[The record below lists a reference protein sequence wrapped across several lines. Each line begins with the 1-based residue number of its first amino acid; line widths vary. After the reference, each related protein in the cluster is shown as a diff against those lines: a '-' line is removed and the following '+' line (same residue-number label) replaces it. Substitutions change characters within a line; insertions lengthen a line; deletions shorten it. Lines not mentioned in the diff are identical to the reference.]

1 MKLALSV
8 YAYRK
13 LSLGVGDSI
22 LISTG
27 SVSQYGQKVSTSLLR
42 SSICQNGEVA
52 PYLVTIHSQNQVGEK
67 EREKRALL
75 SQT

>member
-27 SVSQYGQKVSTSLLR
+27 SVSQYGQKVSTSLLC

>member
-13 LSLGVGDSI
+13 LSLRVGDSI

-27 SVSQYGQKVSTSLLR
+27 SVSQYGQQVSTSLLR
-42 SSICQNGEVA
+42 SSICQNGETA
-52 PYLVTIHSQNQVGEK
+52 PYLVTVHSQSQVGEK